1 LLQFGNFINI
11 KYFVAS
17 FTASLVGVFTSDEKV
32 AVLHCEL
39 TKTKYLYKLQWMN
52 FLELK
57 FLIKIKLTS
66 EIYAMIEQ
74 IFV

>member
-1 LLQFGNFINI
+1 M
-11 KYFVAS
+11 
-17 FTASLVGVFTSDEKV
+17 FTSDEKV